1 VNRPDNELS
10 EAIDACMIRDR
21 FRMHKL
27 LASKNSREKLEE
39 QVTRSAK
46 LVSKRRAALPKVI
59 YPPQLPV
66 SQRVD
71 EIKRAID
78 QSQVVIIAG
87 ETGSG
92 KTTQIP
98 KICLELGR
106 GVVGKIGHTQ
116 PRRVAARTVATRI
129 AEELSVKFGEQ
140 VGYQVRFTDKTTDTT
155 LVKVMTDGILL
166 AETQRD
172 RFLQQYDTLIIDEAH
187 ERSLNIDFLLGY
199 LKRILPQR
207 PDLKVI
213 ITSATIDVER
223 FSKHFSNAPVVQVS
237 GRTFPVDVLYRPA
250 DEASKT
256 SDADEL
262 VNQAI
267 LDALAEIEQLERGH
281 SSPGDVLI
289 FLVGEREIRELAQL
303 IRKSNLKQ
311 LEVLP
316 LYSRLSVAEQNRVFQ
331 RHRGRR
337 VVLAT
342 NVAET
347 SLTVPGIRY
356 VIDPGLARISR
367 YSFRSKVQQL
377 PIERISQ
384 ASANQRMGRCGRISD
399 GVCIRLYSEE
409 DFISRA
415 EFTAPEILRT
425 NLAAVILQMLM
436 LKLGDVAKF
445 PFIEKPDQRQINDGY
460 HLLFELQAVDKRKQ
474 ITRLGRD
481 VSRIPIDLRLGRMLL
496 EASKKNCLS
505 DVLTIV
511 SVLAIQDPRER
522 PHERQQA
529 ADQKHRQ
536 HWDEKSDFI
545 AFLKLWDHCE
555 KSRVELTNKQF
566 RSFCRENFIS
576 YVRYFEWREN
586 HRQLRLMCQELKL
599 NMNKQQAHY
608 DDIHAALLAGLLGN
622 LGEKGKENEY
632 LGARNR
638 RFYVFPGSSQ
648 FKRKP
653 RWIMAGELVETTRL
667 FGRMV
672 AEIEP
677 EWVEPLAQHL
687 VKRTYHEPHFDPD
700 RGQVFAFEEV
710 MLYGLVII
718 KHRRVDFGSVDPH
731 KARQILI
738 QSGLVEEQ
746 LSSKAG
752 FYRHNCQLVA
762 EVEQL
767 ESKSRKRD
775 ILVDT
780 HTLYRF
786 YDEKIPLDIVS
797 GFDLDAWRK
806 QIEVKQPKFLFMQ
819 KDLLMRSDAE
829 LSEAMYPNTIEIAEA
844 KLKLD
849 YQFDPQHEHDGVS
862 VNIPMAILRQVDRSR
877 LDWVIPGLL
886 EEKCLAMIKS
896 LPKALRK
903 NFVPAPD
910 FAKAL
915 AGQIEYDGRSLAEV
929 MSEKL
934 FRQSGVKL
942 QPSDFQEDG
951 IDHHLRMNIKV
962 LNDQGDI
969 VDTGRDL
976 GALVQKY
983 NQRVEQQFKQR
994 DQHSL
999 ERVGVTQWDFEALP
1013 EEILLK
1019 QSGIDV
1025 RGYPALVD
1033 KGDSVAIEIIDNKV
1047 SATELYEKGL
1057 QRLLTLQLSDQA
1069 KYVKKNIPGFK
1080 RFVLFYATRGSS
1092 EELLND
1098 LVSAIFRYTFI
1109 EAQALVRDQD
1119 AFQTRL
1125 KQKQELINVMN
1136 SVGKLVG
1143 EILERGLSI
1152 QRQLKEIA
1160 KSHNQA
1166 LVTDITAQLDQLIG
1180 ERFLTRIPFEW
1191 LKQMPRY
1198 LKAIEYRIEKQSAKD
1213 EEMMSLVQSNW
1224 QRLIDS
1230 GAYHDRRTQK
1240 YRWMIEE
1247 YRVSLFAQP
1256 LGTSMPVSA
1265 KRLEKEWQSSAKP
1278 KR

>member
-1 VNRPDNELS
+1 MNRPYNELS

-21 FRMHKL
+21 FRMRKL
-27 LASKNSREKLEE
+27 LASKRSRAKLEE
-39 QVTRSAK
+39 QVTRSAN
-46 LVSKRRAALPKVI
+46 LVEKRHAALPKVI

-71 EIKRAID
+71 EIKRAIE

-129 AEELSVKFGEQ
+129 AEELSVKFGEE

-166 AETQRD
+166 AETQKD

-237 GRTFPVDVLYRPA
+237 GRTFPVEVLYRPA
-250 DEASKT
+250 EESSKI

-331 RHRGRR
+331 RHKGRR

-409 DFISRA
+409 DFISRS

-425 NLAAVILQMLM
+425 NLAAVILQMLV

-460 HLLFELQAVDKRKQ
+460 HLLSELQAVDKRKQ

-536 HWDEKSDFI
+536 YWDEKSDFV

-608 DDIHAALLAGLLGN
+608 DDIHAALLSGLLGN

-653 RWIMAGELVETTRL
+653 RWVMAGELVETTRL
-667 FGRMV
+667 FGRTV

-687 VKRTYHEPHFDPD
+687 VKRTYHEPHFDAD

-718 KHRRVDFGSVDPH
+718 KRRRVDYGSVDPH

-910 FAKAL
+910 YAKAL

-934 FRQSGVKL
+934 FRQSGVKV

-976 GALVQKY
+976 AALVEKY

-994 DQHSL
+994 DQHTL

-1047 SATELYEKGL
+1047 SAIELYEVGL
-1057 QRLLTLQLSDQA
+1057 QRLLTLQLSDQE
-1069 KYVKKNIPGFK
+1069 KYVRRNIPGFK
-1080 RFVLFYATRGSS
+1080 RFALFYATTGSS
-1092 EELLND
+1092 DELLND
-1098 LVSAIFRYTFI
+1098 LVAAIFRYTFI
-1109 EAQALVRDQD
+1109 ESQSLVRDRD
-1119 AFQTRL
+1119 GFQTRL
-1125 KQKQELINVMN
+1125 KQKQELVNVMN

-1152 QRQLKEIA
+1152 QRHLKEMA

-1166 LVTDITAQLDQLIG
+1166 LVGDISAQLDQLIG
-1180 ERFLTRIPFEW
+1180 ERFLKRVPFQW

-1198 LKAIEYRIEKQSAKD
+1198 LKAIEYRMEKQSPKD
-1213 EEMMSLVQSNW
+1213 DEMIGLVRLHW

-1230 GAYHDRRTQK
+1230 GAYNDRRTQQ

-1265 KRLEKEWQSSAKP
+1265 KRLDKEWQGSANA